1 LANRHLEV
9 VRHGLQ
15 FMGRVVWDALRE
27 IEDRRGRQGRNSEL
41 RLILGIAVGTMLA
54 GSNDLLS
61 IFR

>member
-1 LANRHLEV
+1 MVCNL
-9 VRHGLQ
+9 
-15 FMGRVVWDALRE
+15 WDALRE

-41 RLILGIAVGTMLA
+41 RSILGIAVGTMLA